1 MSTDSHEREVSDGG
15 VAPSAPWVLRLERLV
30 FENRRAVLVIFLLL
44 TAFMTWSASRLRI
57 DAGFTKLLP
66 AKHPYMQTYL
76 QHVQEFGGANRVL
89 VALVAKDGNMFTP
102 EFFTALKEATDEV
115 FFLPGVDRGR
125 VSSLFTPNVRYT
137 EVVEDGIAAGNVIP
151 DDFSTSPEGLEAVRR
166 NILKA
171 GIVGRLVANDFSGA
185 IISAELLEVDPST
198 GGKLDVLEVSQ
209 LLEEKVRQRFDAAY
223 VPGSPVTVHI
233 LGFTKVIGDIADGAR
248 RVILF
253 FVAAFLLITIL
264 VALYSQL
271 LRLALIVVTCSLI
284 AVIWQLGIIPLLGY
298 GMDPMSILVPFL
310 VFAIAVS
317 HAVQMVSAAR
327 SEVFIGV
334 DSLTASRIAFRRL
347 LAPGSTA
354 LTTDVIGFLTLLVIQ
369 IRVIQEIAVAASLG
383 VAMIL
388 LTNLVLLPVVLSY
401 VRYPGNYHDR
411 LQRRVNHMAPLWR
424 FLAQAAAPRPAAVIV
439 ACAAVLFA
447 YGWWK
452 GNDVAIGDLH
462 RGVPEL
468 RSDSRYNRDTAM
480 VTSKFSIGVDILT
493 VIAETKPE
501 GCVDFGVMTAIDE
514 FSWRMANVEGVQ
526 STIDLAGVARTIN
539 AGWNE
544 GSPKWRVLA
553 RNPSVLTQSVTYVPT
568 STGLL
573 NSDCSVIP
581 IMVFS
586 ADHKAETLARIVAE
600 AKRIEAGPGHPGVTF
615 RLATG
620 NAGVMAATNEAVA
633 AAQFPMLV
641 WVFGAVA
648 ALCLLTY
655 RSVAATLCI
664 LLPLGLASLLAYAL
678 MSWLEIGLKVGTLPV
693 VALGVG
699 IGVDYGIYVYSRF
712 AALRRPGRSLRE
724 AYEDALAITGNGV
737 LFTGLTLGLAV
748 ATWLLS
754 PLKFQADMGILLV
767 SLFVMNMIG
776 AIVLLPA
783 LAHFLVGEPKPEVK
797 PAPNP
802 VR

>member
-1 MSTDSHEREVSDGG
+1 MSTDPHDRPVSDGG
-15 VAPSAPWVLRLERLV
+15 APPDARWVLGLDRLI
-30 FENRRAVLVIFLLL
+30 FGNRRAVLAIFLLA
-44 TAFMTWSASRLRI
+44 TAFMVWSASRLRI

-76 QHVQEFGGANRVL
+76 EHAQEFGGANRVL
-89 VALVAKDGNMFTP
+89 VAVMAKNGDMFTP
-102 EFFTALKEATDEV
+102 EFFDALKEATDEI

-125 VSSLFTPNVRYT
+125 VQSLFTPNVRYT

-151 DDFSTSPEGLEAVRR
+151 DDFSNTPEGLEVVRR

-185 IISAELLEVDPST
+185 IISAELLEVDPTT
-198 GGKLDVLEVSQ
+198 GAKLDVLKVSE
-209 LLEEKVRQRFDAAY
+209 LLEEKVRRRFDAEF
-223 VPGSPVTVHI
+223 VPGSPVTIHI

-248 RVILF
+248 RVMMF
-253 FVAAFLLITIL
+253 FVVAFLLITIL
-264 VALYSQL
+264 VAIYSQL
-271 LRLALIVVTCSLI
+271 VRLALVVVLCSLV

-327 SEVFIGV
+327 SEVFTGH
-334 DSLTASRIAFRRL
+334 DPLAASRIAFRRL
-347 LAPGSTA
+347 ITPGTTA
-354 LTTDVIGFLTLLVIQ
+354 LATDVIGFLTLLVIQ
-369 IRVIQEIAVAASLG
+369 IRVIQEIAIAASLG

-401 VRYPGNYHDR
+401 VRYPANYHDR
-411 LQRRVNHMAPLWR
+411 LERRVHHMAPVWR
-424 FLAQAAAPRPAAVIV
+424 FLAKSAAPRPAAVIV
-439 ACAAVLFA
+439 VCAAVLFGF
-447 YGWWK
+447 GWWK

-501 GCVDFGVMTAIDE
+501 GCVDYDVMTAIDE
-514 FSWRMANVEGVQ
+514 FSWQMANVEGVQ
-526 STIDLAGVARTIN
+526 STIDLAGIAKMLN

-553 RNPSVLTQSVTYVPT
+553 RNPSVLTQSVTYIPT
-568 STGLL
+568 SSGLL

-600 AKRIEAGPGHPGVTF
+600 AKRLEAAPGHPDVKF

-633 AAQFPMLV
+633 AAQFPMLL

-664 LLPLGLASLLAYAL
+664 LLPLSLASLLAYAL
-678 MSWLEIGLKVGTLPV
+678 MTWLEIGLKVGTLPV

-699 IGVDYGIYVYSRF
+699 LGVDYGIYIYSRF

-724 AYEDALAITGNGV
+724 TYEDALAITGNGV
-737 LFTGLTLGLAV
+737 LFTGITLGLGV
-748 ATWLLS
+748 STWILS
-754 PLKFQADMGILLV
+754 SLKFQADMGILLV
-767 SLFVMNMIG
+767 FLFVMNMIG

-783 LAHFLVGEPKPEVK
+783 LAHFLIGEPKPDAK
-797 PAPNP
+797 PAP
-802 VR
+802 

>member
-1 MSTDSHEREVSDGG
+1 M
-15 VAPSAPWVLRLERLV
+15 
-30 FENRRAVLVIFLLL
+30 
-44 TAFMTWSASRLRI
+44 
-57 DAGFTKLLP
+57 
-66 AKHPYMQTYL
+66 
-76 QHVQEFGGANRVL
+76 
-89 VALVAKDGNMFTP
+89 
-102 EFFTALKEATDEV
+102 
-115 FFLPGVDRGR
+115 
-125 VSSLFTPNVRYT
+125 
-137 EVVEDGIAAGNVIP
+137 
-151 DDFSTSPEGLEAVRR
+151 
-166 NILKA
+166 
-171 GIVGRLVANDFSGA
+171 
-185 IISAELLEVDPST
+185 
-198 GGKLDVLEVSQ
+198 
-209 LLEEKVRQRFDAAY
+209 
-223 VPGSPVTVHI
+223 
-233 LGFTKVIGDIADGAR
+233 
-248 RVILF
+248 
-253 FVAAFLLITIL
+253 
-264 VALYSQL
+264 
-271 LRLALIVVTCSLI
+271 RLALIVVTCSLV
-284 AVIWQLGIIPLLGY
+284 AVIWQLGVIPLLGY

-369 IRVIQEIAVAASLG
+369 IRVIQEIAIAASLG

-401 VRYPGNYHDR
+401 VRYPANYHDR

-424 FLAQAAAPRPAAVIV
+424 VLAKAAAPRPAAVIV
-439 ACAAVLFA
+439 AWSPRCSSPSAGGRATTSRSA
-447 YGWWK
+447 TST
-452 GNDVAIGDLH
+452 A
-462 RGVPEL
+462 GVPEL

-600 AKRIEAGPGHPGVTF
+600 AKRIEAGP
-615 RLATG
+615 ATP
-620 NAGVMAATNEAVA
+620 AS
-633 AAQFPMLV
+633 
-641 WVFGAVA
+641 
-648 ALCLLTY
+648 
-655 RSVAATLCI
+655 RS
-664 LLPLGLASLLAYAL
+664 GS
-678 MSWLEIGLKVGTLPV
+678 
-693 VALGVG
+693 
-699 IGVDYGIYVYSRF
+699 
-712 AALRRPGRSLRE
+712 
-724 AYEDALAITGNGV
+724 
-737 LFTGLTLGLAV
+737 
-748 ATWLLS
+748 
-754 PLKFQADMGILLV
+754 
-767 SLFVMNMIG
+767 
-776 AIVLLPA
+776 LPA
-783 LAHFLVGEPKPEVK
+783 TSASWRPPTRRWRRRSSRCWSGCS
-797 PAPNP
+797 APW
-802 VR
+802 RLSAC

>member
-678 MSWLEIGLKVGTLPV
+678 MSLLEIGLKVGTLPV

-699 IGVDYGIYVYSRF
+699 IGVDYGIYIYSRF

>member
-271 LRLALIVVTCSLI
+271 LRLALIVVTCSLV
-284 AVIWQLGIIPLLGY
+284 AVIWQLGLIPLLGY

-369 IRVIQEIAVAASLG
+369 IRVIQEIAIAASLG

-401 VRYPGNYHDR
+401 VRYPANYHDR

-424 FLAQAAAPRPAAVIV
+424 FLAKAAAPRPAAVIV

-678 MSWLEIGLKVGTLPV
+678 MSLLEIGLKVGTLPV

-699 IGVDYGIYVYSRF
+699 IGVDYGIYIYSRF

>member
-1 MSTDSHEREVSDGG
+1 MTQPAEARAISDGG
-15 VAPSAPWVLRLERLV
+15 IVPASAWVLWLDR
-30 FENRRAVLVIFLLL
+30 VIFGHRRIVLALFVL
-44 TAFMTWSASRLRI
+44 CTAFMAWSASQLRI

-89 VALVAKDGNMFTP
+89 VALVAKNGDMFTP
-102 EFFTALKEATDEV
+102 EFFTALKDATDEI

-125 VSSLFTPNVRYT
+125 VMSLFTPNVRYT

-185 IISAELLEVDPST
+185 IISAELLEFDPST
-198 GGKLDVLEVSQ
+198 GERLDVLKVSQ
-209 LLEEKVRQRFDAAY
+209 LLEEKVRRRFDAAY
-223 VPGSPVTVHI
+223 VPDSAVTVHI

-248 RVILF
+248 RVMLF
-253 FVAAFLLITIL
+253 FVAAFLLITVL

-271 LRLALIVVTCSLI
+271 LRLALVVVTCSLI

-327 SEVFIGV
+327 SEVFIGA
-334 DSLTASRIAFRRL
+334 DPLTASRTAFRRL

-401 VRYPGNYHDR
+401 IRYPASYHDR
-411 LQRRVNHMAPLWR
+411 LERRAAAMAPVWR
-424 FLAQAAAPRPAAVIV
+424 FLAKAAAPRPAAAIV
-439 ACAAVLFA
+439 AIAALLFA
-447 YGWWK
+447 FGWWK

-468 RSDSRYNRDTAM
+468 RADSRYNRDTAL

-501 GCVDFGVMTAIDE
+501 GCVDYGVMTAIDE
-514 FSWRMANVEGVQ
+514 FSWRLANVEGVQ

-581 IMVFS
+581 IMIFTV
-586 ADHKAETLARIVAE
+586 DHKAETLGRIVAE
-600 AKRIEAGPGHPGVTF
+600 AKRIEAGPGHPGVSF

-633 AAQFPMLV
+633 AAQFPILI

-648 ALCLLTY
+648 LLCLLTY
-655 RSVAATLCI
+655 RSIAAMLCI

-678 MSWLEIGLKVGTLPV
+678 MAWLEIGLKVGTLPV

-699 IGVDYGIYVYSRF
+699 IGVDYGIYIYSRF
-712 AALRRPGRSLRE
+712 IALHRPGRSLRE
-724 AYEDALAITGNGV
+724 AYEDALDITGNGV
-737 LFTGLTLGLAV
+737 LFTGITLGLAV
-748 ATWLLS
+748 ATWIFS
-754 PLKFQADMGILLV
+754 ALKFQADMGILLV
-767 SLFVMNMIG
+767 FLFVMNMIG

-783 LAHFLVGEPKPEVK
+783 LAHFLVGEAKVK
-797 PAPNP
+797 PTAT
-802 VR
+802 

>member
-284 AVIWQLGIIPLLGY
+284 AVIWQLGVIPLLGY

-369 IRVIQEIAVAASLG
+369 IRVIQEIAIAASLG

-678 MSWLEIGLKVGTLPV
+678 MSLLEIGLKVGTLPV

-699 IGVDYGIYVYSRF
+699 IGVDYGIYIYSRF